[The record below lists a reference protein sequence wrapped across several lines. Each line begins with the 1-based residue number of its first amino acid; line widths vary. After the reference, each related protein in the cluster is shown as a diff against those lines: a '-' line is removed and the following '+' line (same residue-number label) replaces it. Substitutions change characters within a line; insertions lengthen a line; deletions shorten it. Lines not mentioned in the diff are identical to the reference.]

1 MILFDICYQ
10 LFVMCLLTFL
20 LFGVYVCLA
29 GGGEGVGVGEDE
41 GCDVRWGRGN
51 ERVKYQAGFSCSV
64 GKRGLREC

>member
-1 MILFDICYQ
+1 
-10 LFVMCLLTFL
+10 MCVWP
-20 LFGVYVCLA
+20 GV
-29 GGGEGVGVGEDE
+29 GVGVGEDE